1 MSSFVEIRAER
12 FDLVSNLR
20 ELWRHREL
28 LYFLIWRDLKVR
40 YKQTLIGFGWVLI
53 QPLMITL
60 IFSLILSRYA
70 QDFLE
75 KVPYWLFAFS
85 GFSFWSSVSTAI
97 NLSANCFIQH
107 KELVTKVYFPRILM
121 PLASVLSTALDLL
134 ITLIILLIAV
144 ISFKG
149 LPSWKILL
157 LPICIALIILF
168 TISIGLL
175 LSALNVL
182 YRDVKHA
189 LPFLLQLMMFITP
202 VFYSVN
208 FLPEKWR
215 ILWYLNP
222 LTGSFET
229 IRSSLFDLEINFT
242 ALIFSIILTIITF
255 ITSLYVFSKLEDSFA
270 DII

>member
-1 MSSFVEIRAER
+1 
-12 FDLVSNLR
+12 
-20 ELWRHREL
+20 
-28 LYFLIWRDLKVR
+28 
-40 YKQTLIGFGWVLI
+40 
-53 QPLMITL
+53 
-60 IFSLILSRYA
+60 
-70 QDFLE
+70 
-75 KVPYWLFAFS
+75 
-85 GFSFWSSVSTAI
+85 
-97 NLSANCFIQH
+97 
-107 KELVTKVYFPRILM
+107 
-121 PLASVLSTALDLL
+121 
-134 ITLIILLIAV
+134 
-144 ISFKG
+144 

-157 LPICIALIILF
+157 LPICTALIMLF
-168 TISIGLL
+168 TISIGIL

-222 LTGSFET
+222 LTGSFEAM
-229 IRSSLFDLEINFT
+229 RSSLFDLEINFI